1 MADTRPAGHGMEVEP
16 EVVHRDQADGVTLL
30 DVRSAQE
37 RLTGVPEGSVEAGP
51 DLDAALAR
59 YGIDRAAKL
68 YLICARGVRS
78 LRLAAE
84 LRSRGYGA
92 AASVRGGFA
101 AWLERGLPAK
111 FAGGLDAAEAARYAR
126 HLVLP
131 QIGPGGQRLLLDAAV
146 LLVGAGGLSSPA
158 GQYLAAAGVGRLGI
172 VDFDVVERSNLQRQV
187 LHDDASVGLPKANS
201 AAERLRALNP
211 DIEVRPIP
219 TRLERDNVEEVLEGW
234 DVVVDGTDN
243 FPTRYLVNDACVKLG
258 LPLVYG
264 AVMQFE
270 GQLSVFWPAAERGVN
285 PCYRCLFPE
294 PPPLSE
300 APDCETA
307 GVLGVL
313 PGIVGALQAAEALK
327 LLLGIG
333 EPLVGRLLRIEALS
347 MRFASGLLRADPQC
361 PLCAPGAK
369 FPGYPD
375 YEEFC
380 SA

>member
-1 MADTRPAGHGMEVEP
+1 
-16 EVVHRDQADGVTLL
+16 
-30 DVRSAQE
+30 
-37 RLTGVPEGSVEAGP
+37 
-51 DLDAALAR
+51 
-59 YGIDRAAKL
+59 
-68 YLICARGVRS
+68 
-78 LRLAAE
+78 
-84 LRSRGYGA
+84 
-92 AASVRGGFA
+92 
-101 AWLERGLPAK
+101 
-111 FAGGLDAAEAARYAR
+111 
-126 HLVLP
+126 
-131 QIGPGGQRLLLDAAV
+131 
-146 LLVGAGGLSSPA
+146 
-158 GQYLAAAGVGRLGI
+158 
-172 VDFDVVERSNLQRQV
+172 
-187 LHDDASVGLPKANS
+187 
-201 AAERLRALNP
+201 
-211 DIEVRPIP
+211 
-219 TRLERDNVEEVLEGW
+219 
-234 DVVVDGTDN
+234 VDGTDN

-270 GQLSVFWPAAERGVN
+270 GQVSVFWPAAERGVN

-313 PGIVGALQAAEALK
+313 PGIVGTLQAAEALK